1 MKKLILAALLFS
13 IASGTQVAHAEE
25 VSSTDNAETYVSFVS
40 YDFKN
45 YPPSTYAGKTL
56 VKVEKIS
63 MGYRGWYL

>member
-13 IASGTQVAHAEE
+13 IASGSQVIHAEE
-25 VSSTDNAETYVSFVS
+25 VNSTNQVEALSLLTS

-45 YPPSTYAGKTL
+45 YPPSTYAGKKL

-63 MGYRGWYL
+63 TGYRGWYI